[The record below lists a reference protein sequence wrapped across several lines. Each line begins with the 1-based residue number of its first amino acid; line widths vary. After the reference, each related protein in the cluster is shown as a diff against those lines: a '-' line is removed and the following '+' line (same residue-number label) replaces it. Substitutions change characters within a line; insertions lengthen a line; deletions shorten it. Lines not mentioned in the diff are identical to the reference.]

1 MKKTFRSILAGAVAL
16 LAVSCYDDSGL
27 RKDIQK
33 LDDRVTAIE
42 AALNAEVNGINDLA
56 TRLAAA
62 EQALST
68 TNTTVANLVTKLDAV
83 DGKVDGKV
91 ADFDA
96 AIATLTAADKTLDDK
111 IVAAIAKIAVVKVEE
126 KDGNVVLTLADNTT
140 VALSKPLSNVEN
152 SGLVTITEDNMWA
165 VVEADGTVKSLDVP
179 VGHPDVTIE
188 FQVASDGNLQYSVN
202 DGEWMNTGVNTSDIS
217 GQKYV
222 INSLQVSE
230 DEKCVAITIGES
242 EFFLP
247 LYVPTPSVRL
257 KGGLQYFGYGESK
270 QVSVA
275 IEGVDNLLVMNQP
288 YGWKASIKGS
298 TLTVTAPSEGN
309 VDAEK
314 TGSVVLHGDSNGAC
328 VTAVLNVI
336 LGTGFQLSV
345 DDEGLITVVNPI
357 IVHSFNAWT
366 GMEYNGFCDYAIGVA
381 KTSVFEEYS
390 STAEFYKAVM
400 NDYQGLTGF
409 SAFAKNIGLVNEYDA
424 ELHPVD
430 VVKVNVAELPAL
442 AYSSYEIEK
451 GERYVVW
458 IVPQPSEE
466 VDGSEMLFTYY
477 EPVAV
482 ELETTKLSFDE
493 VELVLSLY
501 GADAAYVGAVCES
514 DLTMTGAQDFATYM
528 ELGWGYGGP
537 WAQFTQGGYFEALG
551 MPAVNGD
558 TVSVSEIVYGCVP
571 GTKYYVYVV
580 PVTEGKA
587 PAEYVFEKDC
597 RVYEFTT
604 SALVEGAEDA
614 ELTFN
619 EEKTDYTSVTV
630 DVTLAE
636 GTKAYYKFYEVGA
649 LDGQTDADVISD
661 MLSYGATEL
670 YESESVKES
679 YLSAGE
685 SVMLV
690 VLSITEEGKYSIVKG
705 VYTSKVYPIVETI
718 AVNVESATK
727 GDDGKL
733 TAVFS
738 VSGATKV
745 AVYYYYSSNYSSF
758 NNYLMQ
764 KTTTYFYADVV
775 DGKATITGIPKNEL
789 NESYY
794 LIFTA
799 YNEDG
804 AGNVTEFAAAKNV
817 QIKSLLPAAE

>member
-1 MKKTFRSILAGAVAL
+1 MKKTFRSILAGAVAV
-16 LAVSCYDDSGL
+16 LAVSCYDDSDL
-27 RKDIQK
+27 QNKYKD
-33 LDDRVTAIE
+33 LDGRVTSIE
-42 AALNAEVNGINDLA
+42 NLLNAEVNGINDLA

-62 EQALST
+62 ETALST

-91 ADFDA
+91 ADFEA
-96 AIATLTAADKTLDDK
+96 AIATLTAADKTLDEK
-111 IVAAIAKIAVVKVEE
+111 LVAAIAKIAVVKVEE

-140 VALSKPLSNVEN
+140 VSLSKPLANVDN
-152 SGLVTITEDNMWA
+152 SGLVTVVDGMWA
-165 VVEADGTVKSLDVP
+165 VVAADGSVSSLGVP
-179 VGHPDVTIE
+179 VGHPDVAVE
-188 FQVASDGNLQYSVN
+188 FQVATDGNLQYSVN
-202 DGEWMNTGVNTSDIS
+202 GGEWMNTGVNTSDIT

-222 INSLQVSE
+222 INDVVVAD
-230 DEKCVAITIGES
+230 DEKSVAITIGDAEYV
-242 EFFLP
+242 LP
-247 LYVPTPSVRL
+247 FYVATPSVRL
-257 KGGLQYFGYGESK
+257 KGGLQYFAYGESK

-275 IEGVDNLLVMNQP
+275 LEGVDNLVVMNQP

-309 VDAEK
+309 VDADM
-314 TGSVVLHGDSNGAC
+314 TGAVVLHGDSNGAC

-336 LGTGFQLSV
+336 LGTGFQLSI

-357 IVHSFNAWT
+357 VVHTVNDWT
-366 GMEYNGFCDYAIGVA
+366 GMEYTGFCDYAIGIT
-381 KTSVFEEYS
+381 KTSVFEQYS
-390 STAEFYKAVM
+390 STSEFYTAVM
-400 NDYQGLTGF
+400 NDWQGLTGF
-409 SAFAKNIGLVNEYDA
+409 SAFANNIGLVNEYDA
-424 ELHPVD
+424 ELNPVD

-442 AYSSYEIEK
+442 AYSRYEIEK

-458 IVPQPSEE
+458 ILPQTSES

-477 EPVAV
+477 EPVSV
-482 ELETTKLSFDE
+482 ELEPTKLSFDE
-493 VELVLSLY
+493 VELALSLY
-501 GADAAYVGAVCES
+501 GAETAYVGAVCES
-514 DLTMTGAQDFATYM
+514 DVLMTGAPDFATYM

-587 PAEYVFEKDC
+587 PSEYVFEKDC
-597 RVYEFTT
+597 RVFEFTT
-604 SALVEGAEDA
+604 NALVEGAEDS

-630 DVTLAE
+630 DVTLPE
-636 GTKAYYKFYEVGA
+636 GTKAYYKFYEVGE
-649 LDGQTDADVISD
+649 LDDMTDADVISN
-661 MLSYGATEL
+661 MLGYGATEL
-670 YESESVKES
+670 YESDSVKES
-679 YLSAGE
+679 YLGAGE

-690 VLSITEEGKYSIVKG
+690 VLTLTEDGKYSIVKG
-705 VYTSKVYPIVETI
+705 TYTTKVYPIVETI
-718 AVNVESATK
+718 TVAVESATK
-727 GDDGKL
+727 GEDGKL

-745 AVYYYYSSNYSSF
+745 AVYYNYSSSYSSF

-764 KTTTYFYADVV
+764 KSSTYFYADVV
-775 DGKATITGIPKNEL
+775 DGKATVTGIPKNTL
-789 NESYY
+789 NENYY
-794 LIFTA
+794 LIYTA
-799 YNEDG
+799 YNEDSN
-804 AGNVTEFAAAKNV
+804 GNITEFAKASGV